1 MYIWKLGKLI
11 IVTGL
16 KFNALFCKV
25 HFVIDFIIVGYHFPS
40 LFKLVN
46 TDESKTKG
54 KAYCL

>member
-25 HFVIDFIIVGYHFPS
+25 RFVIDFIIIVGYHFPS
-40 LFKLVN
+40 V
-46 TDESKTKG
+46 
-54 KAYCL
+54 